1 MGVCHSAICKT
12 FSVSWFCIDLL
23 LIRGGLGSVDHVY
36 IYIHSAIYKT
46 FSVYWFCIDLL
57 LIRGGGGVSLPWI
70 YVHSS
75 IYETFSL

>member
-1 MGVCHSAICKT
+1 MYSAICKT
-12 FSVSWFCIDLL
+12 FSVLWFCIDPL
-23 LIRGGLGSVDHVY
+23 LIRGRGGVSLPCVY
-36 IYIHSAIYKT
+36 IYIHSTIYKT

-70 YVHSS
+70 YVHFS